1 MSGPEGDDGG
11 PELTVRVRG
20 IYATALTARF
30 EDAGFEV
37 VNASPPIRERFET
50 GFDTAEPAA
59 MVWTSRDR
67 QGVELSGADIAG
79 LRASLA
85 DVGDDA
91 FVWND
96 PLARGAVFDA
106 RVERTLGGG
115 AVLETGHGEAY
126 LPFSE
131 SEERIDEGDEHRV
144 RITEPAPPWGS
155 NRAEATTEL
164 RTEGEV
170 ATLVRGVDATVAG
183 TPDGDP
189 ENELARLTELL
200 PTDVPEGWGVR
211 WEYGADEAGM
221 DALGDALETARER
234 ASTLDS
240 ALGSPVEAVREV
252 VSLRETV
259 WVWFGR
265 ESRFALDA
273 ERRRA
278 APTMAG
284 HHRTKAAAAGAS
296 DAVDFVE
303 RIDPPDEFP
312 REAVLSQFG
321 PGEGESVAIEHG
333 KPDGRLITLGRG
345 TVTEADPESGSVTVE
360 REMTAGGSYD
370 ALDVPR
376 EAGDVAVTKF
386 KEGRMWYPTVYRGDG
401 GKLRGTYLNIC
412 TPVELFPDAARYI
425 DLHVDVIKHADGEV
439 EVVDE
444 DELEDSVDAGHT
456 PAALAERALDVAER
470 VAEGVR

>member
-1 MSGPEGDDGG
+1 MSGDP
-11 PELTVRVRG
+11 PQVRVRG

-30 EDAGFEV
+30 EAGDVDV
-37 VNASPPIRERFET
+37 VNASPPIRERFDTE
-50 GFDTAEPAA
+50 FDLAEPDAT
-59 MVWTSRDR
+59 VWTSRDR
-67 QGVELSGADIAG
+67 QGVELSGPDVGG
-79 LRASLA
+79 LRERLT
-85 DVGDDA
+85 DLGDDA
-91 FVWND
+91 FAWDD

-115 AVLETGHGEAY
+115 AVLETGQGEAY

-131 SEERIDEGDEHRV
+131 TDGRVGEGDNVRV
-144 RITEPAPPWGS
+144 QITEPAPPWGS
-155 NRAEATTEL
+155 KRAEATTRV
-164 RTEGEV
+164 RTEGAV

-200 PTDVPEGWGVR
+200 PAEVPENWGVR
-211 WEYGADEAGM
+211 WEYGADDAGM
-221 DALGDALETARER
+221 DNLGAALDTARER
-234 ASTLDS
+234 ADDLEAALD
-240 ALGSPVEAVREV
+240 APVESARK
-252 VSLRETV
+252 LHAPRETV

-273 ERRRA
+273 DRRTA
-278 APTMAG
+278 APTMEG
-284 HHRTKAAAAGAS
+284 HHRTKAAASGAS

-303 RIDPPDEFP
+303 RIDPPEEFP

-321 PGEGESVAIEHG
+321 PSEGESVAIEHG

-345 TVTEADPESGSVTVE
+345 EVTAADPESGSLTVE
-360 REMTAGGSYD
+360 RGMTAGGSYD

-376 EAGDVAVTKF
+376 ESGDVAVTKF
-386 KEGRMWYPTVYRGDG
+386 KEGRMWYPTVYRGTDG
-401 GKLRGTYLNIC
+401 DLRGTYINVC
-412 TPVELFPDAARYI
+412 TPVELFPDAVRYI

-439 EVVDE
+439 EIVDE
-444 DELEDSVDAGHT
+444 DELEESVDAGNT
-456 PAALAERALDVAER
+456 PEALAERALDVAER